1 VTCPFFVQPI
11 FREAGFFNLMAQFQT
26 PSHFLLAYL
35 EDYKMDPHSATPLL
49 TFSVF
54 DDFAESKDV
63 TLVRVDLF
71 NKGIQDEEGRKVV
84 ESLLDHYRNDAD
96 YASIETF
103 NRRPGDFDFD
113 DVSSTN
119 HPRHRTPPTSSS
131 PSPSL
136 P

>member
-1 VTCPFFVQPI
+1 
-11 FREAGFFNLMAQFQT
+11 MAQFQS

-84 ESLLDHYRNDAD
+84 ESLLDHYRNDDD

-103 NRRPGDFDFD
+103 NRRPEDFDFD
-113 DVSSTN
+113 KHLSKMNKRWKTESETVTM
-119 HPRHRTPPTSSS
+119 
-131 PSPSL
+131 
-136 P
+136 